1 MIAIRTRTA
10 GAVAAAALLLA
21 GLTATATASA
31 HSESGERTIHLVATT
46 EKFKATTDKANGPA
60 AADIYAYQDKLTDRA
75 GHRLG
80 EDHCFCV
87 AVDKDNLVCD
97 GVLMLKRGSLTFT
110 QPFNNATSRGTGA
123 ITGGTGDYT
132 GVTGIFT
139 AVGRK
144 HTDPQVY
151 DYTLN
156 LSGAAGE
163 EDGE

>member
-1 MIAIRTRTA
+1 MIAIRTKTA
-10 GAVAAAALLLA
+10 GAIAAALLLA

-46 EKFKATTDKANGPA
+46 KEFTATTDKAKGPA
-60 AADIYAYQDKLTDRA
+60 AADVYAYQDKLTDRA
-75 GHRLG
+75 GRRLG

-110 QPFNNATSRGTGA
+110 QPFSNATLRGTGA
-123 ITGGTGDYT
+123 ITGGTGEYA
-132 GVTGIFT
+132 GVTGVFT

-144 HTDPQVY
+144 NTDPQVY

-156 LSGAAGE
+156 VSRAAGE
-163 EDGE
+163 EGVE